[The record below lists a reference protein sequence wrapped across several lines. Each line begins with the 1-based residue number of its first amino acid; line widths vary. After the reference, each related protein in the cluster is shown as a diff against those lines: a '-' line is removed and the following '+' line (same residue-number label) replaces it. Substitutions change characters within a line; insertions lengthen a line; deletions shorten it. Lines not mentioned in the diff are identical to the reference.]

1 MATIADLVI
10 GLDVKGASAVE
21 AKFGKLGNT
30 VDRLGQQAGKFL
42 AAGLAVGGAAAVKMG
57 QKASDLEETVSK
69 ASQIFGSQAVPALEK
84 FAGAAAKNLGQSRQ
98 TALDAAATFGVFGK
112 SAGLAGDDLVGFS
125 TEMTTLASDM
135 ASFNNTSPEEAIEA
149 IGAALRGESE
159 PIRRFGVLL
168 DDATLRQEAMRQGL
182 VKTTKEALTPQ
193 QKVLAAQA
201 AIMKQTSDQQGDF
214 ARTSDGLAN
223 KQRVMTAQFENL
235 QVKLGTKVLP
245 ILLKLTDAGLKMINW
260 IDRNRRLA
268 ATFAVVL
275 GSVAAALFL
284 ASAALRAY
292 VAISTIAAGVS
303 KLVGSAA
310 VKNAARMGAAW
321 VAASARAVAAFTVMV
336 ARFVAQAA
344 LMAASMAA
352 AAARTAAALAVMA
365 AQFVAQGAVMAATMA
380 ATAARVV
387 AGWVLM
393 GIQAL
398 LNAARIALAWLIALG
413 PIGLIIAAVIAVIA
427 VFVLLWKRSQ
437 TFRKIVTA
445 AVQGVW
451 KAIKVA
457 FNAVKAVVIAVFR
470 FVVRFIQAQI
480 NAAIAVLKLIR
491 RGVQFVVNAFGRM
504 RAAVVARV
512 RAVISFVRSIPRRI
526 KSALGNLGRLLFSA
540 GRNVIQGLING
551 IRSMLGAVGSAASSI
566 ASKIRGFLPFS
577 PAKEGPLSG
586 RGNPERSGATIPQMI
601 AAGMLSGTGMVA
613 DAADAMLSAAGLGGE
628 FAIGTPR
635 GVRGGTRDAPVV
647 RIVVDGADDDFKRL
661 IRKMVRTDGRGDVQ
675 VAFG

>member
-10 GLDVKGASAVE
+10 GVDVKGASAVE
-21 AKFGKLGNT
+21 AKFGKLGGT
-30 VDRLGQQAGKFL
+30 VDRLGQRAGKVL
-42 AAGLAVGGAAAVKMG
+42 AAGLAIGGAAAVKMG

-69 ASQIFGSQAVPALEK
+69 ASQIFGNEAVPALQK

-98 TALDAAATFGVFGK
+98 QALDAAATFGVFGK

-125 TEMTTLASDM
+125 TEMVELAGDM
-135 ASFNNTSPEEAIEA
+135 ASFNNSTPEEAIEA
-149 IGAALRGESE
+149 IGAGLRGESE
-159 PIRRFGVLL
+159 PLRRFGVLL

-193 QKVLAAQA
+193 QKVLAAQGV
-201 AIMKQTSDQQGDF
+201 IMKQTSDQQGDF
-214 ARTSDGLAN
+214 ARTSEGLAN
-223 KQRVMTAQFENL
+223 KQRVMTAEFENL
-235 QVKLGTKVLP
+235 QVKLGAKVLP
-245 ILLKLTDAGLKMINW
+245 ILLKLTDAGLKMVNW
-260 IDRNRRLA
+260 IDRNQRLA
-268 ATFAVVL
+268 ATLGIVL
-275 GSVAAALFL
+275 GSLAAALFL
-284 ASAALRAY
+284 ASVAMRAY

-303 KLVGSAA
+303 KVVGAEA

-321 VAASARAVAAFTVMV
+321 VAAAARSVAAFTVMV
-336 ARFVAQAA
+336 ARFVAQA
-344 LMAASMAA
+344 
-352 AAARTAAALAVMA
+352 
-365 AQFVAQGAVMAATMA
+365 AVMAATMA

-427 VFVLLWKRSQ
+427 VFVLLWKRSK

-512 RAVISFVRSIPRRI
+512 TAVISFVRSIPRRI
-526 KSALGNLGRLLFSA
+526 RSALGNLGRLLFSA

-586 RGNPERSGATIPQMI
+586 RGNPQRSGATIPQML

-613 DAADAMLSAAGLGGE
+613 DAADAMLSAADLGGG
-628 FAIGTPR
+628 FGIGTPR

-647 RIVVDGADDDFKRL
+647 RIVVDGADDDMKRM
-661 IRKMVRTDGRGDVQ
+661 IRKMVRVDGHGDVQ